1 MTYTSLIDRATAAKL
16 IAAPGVAVI
25 DCRFDLAAP
34 AAGRQAFLTGHIPGA
49 LYADLQLD
57 LSAPITS
64 TSGRHPLPAPAV
76 FADWAGAHGIGEGS
90 QVIAYDSGNGAFA
103 ARLWWILRWLGHRQ
117 AAVLDG
123 GYAAWVEA
131 GGAVQVE
138 ERPGGPPQ
146 FHASTRSRRRT
157 DQPASRRG
165 LEGYATV
172 IGGRACFRA
181 IRGQSRT
188 LGPGGRSCSRRTKLS
203 VRAESRSRRPVST
216 AGRTAAPLA
225 RVPGRRAAGRGHC
238 DVRFGRHRLSQPARA
253 RGGGSWGRRAL
264 PRLMERMDCR
274 SRASGRHRQRAVAA
288 PPSGRRK
295 PSFTCPRNLLWCAPN
310 EHDRKDAAFGPPVED
325 R

>member
-138 ERPGGPPQ
+138 ERPAARRNFTPRPDHAAALTSRQVVEALRDTRRLLVDARAFERYAGKAEPLDPVAGHVPGARNYPYALNLDRDGRFLPP
-146 FHASTRSRRRT
+146 AELRRRWLEFLGGVP
-157 DQPASRRG
+157 PAEVIAMCGSG
-165 LEGYATV
+165 VTACHNLLALEAADL
-172 IGGRACFRA
+172 GGAA
-181 IRGQSRT
+181 
-188 LGPGGRSCSRRTKLS
+188 LYPGSWSEWIADPG
-203 VRAESRSRRPVST
+203 RPVATGS
-216 AGRTAAPLA
+216 AP
-225 RVPGRRAAGRGHC
+225 
-238 DVRFGRHRLSQPARA
+238 
-253 RGGGSWGRRAL
+253 
-264 PRLMERMDCR
+264 
-274 SRASGRHRQRAVAA
+274 
-288 PPSGRRK
+288 
-295 PSFTCPRNLLWCAPN
+295 
-310 EHDRKDAAFGPPVED
+310 
-325 R
+325 